1 MTSRHVTS
9 QHRTPLSVARIAA
22 AAIAMADQEGLEA
35 LSMRRLADRLDVE
48 AMSLYHH
55 LPSKAALFEAMAD
68 QLVRELPESPDL
80 PWRESLWAAAR
91 GWRDLAQRHPG
102 AFSLLATRSSAAPAL
117 LERAAIIAAQLRAGG
132 FTPAASAHALSSFF
146 TSLNGYLLA
155 AGVPAVSRDVPE
167 AAADEATLSAAAAVL
182 GEIPMDAWVLTA
194 DAAYEFHVT
203 MLLDGLQAALERG
216 AG

>member
-1 MTSRHVTS
+1 
-9 QHRTPLSVARIAA
+9 
-22 AAIAMADQEGLEA
+22 MADREGLEA

-117 LERAAIIAAQLRAGG
+117 LERAAVITAQLRTGG
-132 FTPAASAHALSSFF
+132 FTPPARAHALSSFF

>member
-1 MTSRHVTS
+1 MTSRHATS

-22 AAIAMADQEGLEA
+22 AAIAMADQDGLEA
-35 LSMRRLADRLDVE
+35 LSMRRLADRLTVE

-68 QLVRELPESPDL
+68 QLVRGLPESPDL

-91 GWRDLAQRHPG
+91 SWRDLARQHPG
-102 AFSLLATRSSAAPAL
+102 AFPLLATRASAAPAL
-117 LERAAIIAAQLRAGG
+117 LERVAIIVTQLRAGG
-132 FTPAASAHALSSFF
+132 FTPAASARALSSFF

-167 AAADEATLSAAAAVL
+167 PAADEATLAEVSSAL
-182 GEIPMDAWVLTA
+182 GEIPMDAWVLTG
-194 DAAYEFHVT
+194 DAAFEFHVT

>member
-1 MTSRHVTS
+1 MGISPRAE
-9 QHRTPLSVARIAA
+9 LAEASVA
-22 AAIAMADQEGLEA
+22 
-35 LSMRRLADRLDVE
+35 
-48 AMSLYHH
+48 
-55 LPSKAALFEAMAD
+55 
-68 QLVRELPESPDL
+68 
-80 PWRESLWAAAR
+80 
-91 GWRDLAQRHPG
+91 
-102 AFSLLATRSSAAPAL
+102 SSAAASGTS
-117 LERAAIIAAQLRAGG
+117 RDTAG
-132 FTPAASAHALSSFF
+132 TPAASAHALSSFF

>member
-1 MTSRHVTS
+1 MTARRMSSH
-9 QHRTPLSVARIAA
+9 HRAPLSVGRIAA
-22 AAIAMADQEGLEA
+22 EAIAVADQEGLEA

-55 LPSKAALFEAMAD
+55 LPSKTALFEAMAD
-68 QLVRELPESPDL
+68 RLAGQLPASPDL
-80 PWRESLWAAAR
+80 PWRESLWVAAR
-91 GWRDLAQRHPG
+91 GWRDLARQHPG
-102 AFSLLATRSSAAPAL
+102 AFPLLATRASAAPAL
-117 LERAAIIAAQLRAGG
+117 LERGATIITQLRAGG
-132 FTPAASAHALSSFF
+132 FTPAASAHAFSSFF

-182 GEIPMDAWVLTA
+182 GEVPMDAWVLTV

>member
-1 MTSRHVTS
+1 
-9 QHRTPLSVARIAA
+9 
-22 AAIAMADQEGLEA
+22 MADQEGLEA

-68 QLVRELPESPDL
+68 QLVRVLPESPDL
-80 PWRESLWAAAR
+80 PWREALWAAAR
-91 GWRDLAQRHPG
+91 GWRDLARQHPG
-102 AFSLLATRSSAAPAL
+102 AFPLLATRASAAPAL
-117 LERAAIIAAQLRAGG
+117 LERAAIIIAQLRAGG
-132 FTPAASAHALSSFF
+132 FTPVASAHVLSSFF

-167 AAADEATLSAAAAVL
+167 LAADEATLSATGAAL
-182 GEIPMDAWVLTA
+182 GEIPLDAWVLTA